1 MSIDFEDDIFQDFL
15 VEAGEILESLGEQ
28 LVELENSP
36 ADSELLN
43 AIFRGFHTIKGGAGF
58 LNIEAVVDVCHKAED
73 TFNLLRQGERQVTP
87 ELMDAIL
94 QVVDSLGEMFA
105 SLENAEE
112 PEPADP
118 ALLEILK
125 GFALPPGAPGSWEA
139 VHGAGQAESADAQAN
154 AVSTPPDPEPAT
166 PEPDPEDAFDALLD
180 QAAPPAPQPTDG
192 PEESSE
198 PSDLITDDEF
208 EQVLDQLYGDKAPGE
223 VSPPALKE
231 EDAASSDGDDLIT
244 DDEFERVL
252 DQLYG
257 DKAPGEVPPP
267 ALEAEKKDEPAGH
280 AGDKGDDLI
289 TDDEFEQVLDQL
301 YGDKAPGEV
310 PPPALKA
317 EGDTPS
323 AADEK
328 SPPAETAQSSA
339 PAAAASSAVAQKSKP
354 EKQSAGQKPADK
366 AARKAS
372 KKTDSVV
379 RVNTSMLDEIM
390 NLVGELVL
398 VRNHLALLTEKVSND
413 EVGRAVAN
421 LDQVTS
427 DLQTSVM
434 KTRMQPVK
442 KVFGRFPRVVRDLA
456 RQLGKEV
463 ELVLVGEETDL
474 DKNLVEA
481 LADPLIHLV
490 RNAVDHGLESPDE
503 REKKGKSR
511 KGKVVLSAA
520 QEGDHIILRVDD
532 DGKGMDPD
540 FLRRKAVEKGI
551 MSEEE
556 AAGLSDQEAFG
567 IIFMPGFSTKDE
579 ISDVSGRGVGMDV
592 VRSKLKALSAQIII
606 DSQVGKGTSIKI
618 KVPLTLAI
626 MPALMVVVD
635 QQRYALPLS
644 AVHEIFDLD
653 ESKINTVDGQDVI
666 LVRDLTLPLFRLREW
681 LGHGDTEQPEQQQV
695 VTADVGSRRAGF
707 VVDDLIGQEEIVIKP
722 LGPYV
727 NGLPGFAGASVGG
740 DGRISLIIDIPS
752 LMSHYAA

>member
-1 MSIDFEDDIFQDFL
+1 MSIDFDDDIFQDFL

-36 ADSELLN
+36 TDDELLN

-73 TFNLLRQGERQVTP
+73 TFNLLRQGEREVTP

-94 QVVDSLGEMFA
+94 QVVDELGEMFA
-105 SLENAEE
+105 SLQNGEE
-112 PEPADP
+112 PEHAAP
-118 ALLEILK
+118 ALLETLR
-125 GFALPPGAPGSWEA
+125 GFSLPPGAPGSWEA
-139 VHGAGQAESADAQAN
+139 MQGGQTEQGEPDKSEDEPAQEEKSDVAERAATDVEQ
-154 AVSTPPDPEPAT
+154 PDPEA
-166 PEPDPEDAFDALLD
+166 AFDALLE
-180 QAAPPAPQPTDG
+180 QADVPAETGKGEDG
-192 PEESSE
+192 
-198 PSDLITDDEF
+198 
-208 EQVLDQLYGDKAPGE
+208 
-223 VSPPALKE
+223 
-231 EDAASSDGDDLIT
+231 GDDLIT
-244 DDEFERVL
+244 DDEFEKVL
-252 DQLYG
+252 DELYGGKAPGEVTPPALKEESEKSGDDLITDEEFEQVLDELYGGKAPGEVTPPALQEEQDGGEEKGQGKREDEAPGDDLITDEEFEQVLDELYG

-267 ALEAEKKDEPAGH
+267 ALEKAQRPASEQKTESSSRSATSSKSSREKTATRATDKNR
-280 AGDKGDDLI
+280 DKG
-289 TDDEFEQVLDQL
+289 
-301 YGDKAPGEV
+301 GK
-310 PPPALKA
+310 
-317 EGDTPS
+317 
-323 AADEK
+323 
-328 SPPAETAQSSA
+328 
-339 PAAAASSAVAQKSKP
+339 
-354 EKQSAGQKPADK
+354 
-366 AARKAS
+366 KAS
-372 KKTDSVV
+372 KKVESVV
-379 RVNTSMLDEIM
+379 RVNTAMLDEIM

-398 VRNHLALLTEKVSND
+398 VRNHLALLTEKVSDD

-463 ELVLVGEETDL
+463 ELILVGEDTDL

-503 REKKGKSR
+503 REKKGKPR
-511 KGKVVLSAA
+511 KGKVVLAAA

-540 FLRRKAVEKGI
+540 FLRAKAVEKGI

-556 AAGLSDQEAFG
+556 AAGLSDQEAFN
-567 IIFMPGFSTKDE
+567 IIFMPGFSTKNE

-635 QQRYALPLS
+635 RQRYALPLS
-644 AVHEIFDLD
+644 AVHEIFDLH
-653 ESKINTVDGQDVI
+653 EEKVNTVDGQDVI
-666 LVRDLTLPLFRLREW
+666 LVRDLTLPLFYLRDW
-681 LGHGDTEQPEQQQV
+681 LGHGDTEKPATQQV
-695 VTADVGSRRAGF
+695 VTVDVGNRRAGF

-740 DGRISLIIDIPS
+740 DGRISLIVDIPS
-752 LMSHYAA
+752 LMSHYAT

>member
-36 ADSELLN
+36 SDSDLLN

-58 LNIEAVVDVCHKAED
+58 LNIEAVVEVCHKAED
-73 TFNLLRQGERQVTP
+73 TFNLLRQGEREVTP

-94 QVVDSLGEMFA
+94 QVVDALGEMFV
-105 SLENAEE
+105 SLQDAEE
-112 PEPADP
+112 PEHADP
-118 ALLEILK
+118 ELLETLK
-125 GFALPPGAPGSWEA
+125 GFSLPPGAPGSWEA
-139 VHGAGQAESADAQAN
+139 LHGDAIPAAE
-154 AVSTPPDPEPAT
+154 TPAEAPPAEPEAATEPETPVEEDPEA
-166 PEPDPEDAFDALLD
+166 AFDALLETVSPAAD
-180 QAAPPAPQPTDG
+180 QPPAT
-192 PEESSE
+192 
-198 PSDLITDDEF
+198 
-208 EQVLDQLYGDKAPGE
+208 
-223 VSPPALKE
+223 KE
-231 EDAASSDGDDLIT
+231 AEGAGDDLIT
-244 DDEFERVL
+244 DDEFEKVL
-252 DQLYG
+252 DELYG
-257 DKAPGEVPPP
+257 GKAPGEVTPP
-267 ALEAEKKDEPAGH
+267 ALKAEEKPDE
-280 AGDKGDDLI
+280 GDDLI
-289 TDDEFEQVLDQL
+289 TDDEFEKVLDEL
-301 YGDKAPGEV
+301 YGGKAPGEV
-310 PPPALKA
+310 TPPALKEEQRADTPA
-317 EGDTPS
+317 EGSDLITD
-323 AADEK
+323 DEFEK
-328 SPPAETAQSSA
+328 VLDELYDGKAPGVVTPPALKEETDTAKAAKTEQEK
-339 PAAAASSAVAQKSKP
+339 PAAAVKP
-354 EKQSAGQKPADK
+354 EKPATKSPGKPASEKTATAKKDK
-366 AARKAS
+366 PAKKSAKKA
-372 KKTDSVV
+372 DAVV

-398 VRNHLALLTEKVSND
+398 VRNHLALLTEKVSDD
-413 EVGRAVAN
+413 EVGRAVSN

-463 ELVLVGEETDL
+463 DLVLKGEETDL

-490 RNAVDHGLESPDE
+490 RNAVDHGLESPEE
-503 REKKGKSR
+503 REQKGKPR

-540 FLRRKAVEKGI
+540 FLRAKAVEKGI

-556 AAGLSDQEAFG
+556 AAGLSDQEAFNV
-567 IIFMPGFSTKDE
+567 IFMPGFSTKNE

-592 VRSKLKALSAQIII
+592 VRSKLKALSAQILI

-644 AVHEIFDLD
+644 AVHEIFDLH
-653 ESKINTVDGQDVI
+653 EERVNTVDGQDVI
-666 LVRDLTLPLFRLREW
+666 LVRGVTLPLFYLREW
-681 LGHGDTEQPEQQQV
+681 LGHGDTDKPEVQQV
-695 VTADVGSRRAGF
+695 VTVDVGSRRAGF
-707 VVDDLIGQEEIVIKP
+707 VVDELIGQEEIVIKP

-752 LMSHYAA
+752 LMSHYAT